1 MQPTLAIAA
10 AFVGCIKK
18 TDASIKVGI
27 RNFSTSALPYT
38 IILLRDVKHILKR
51 FPSADIDWN

>member
-38 IILLRDVKHILKR
+38 R
-51 FPSADIDWN
+51 FSICGAGHLETSKVP